1 MSHNLNLIDDGCIF
15 HSISGK
21 CVRFKECFSEE
32 KDNCL
37 KDIRFLFEKGNHHL
51 AFFKINFIYSI
62 SICTTYLHSSHNT
75 V

>member
-37 KDIRFLFEKGNHHL
+37 KDIRFLYEKGNEHL
-51 AFFKINFIYSI
+51 TFFKINIVPLASGTLN
-62 SICTTYLHSSHNT
+62 SCWLLSR
-75 V
+75 